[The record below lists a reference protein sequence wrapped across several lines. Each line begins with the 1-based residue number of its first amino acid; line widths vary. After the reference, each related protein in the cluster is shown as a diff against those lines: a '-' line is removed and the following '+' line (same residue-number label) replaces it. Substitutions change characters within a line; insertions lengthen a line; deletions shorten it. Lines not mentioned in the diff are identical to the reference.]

1 MTKFHKFEKVSNLQ
15 TRKKKKYLLLLF
27 QRNCLKAWSISEK
40 CTEIVLVKPGAA
52 KTDGQEKLVAPPKD
66 KC

>member
-1 MTKFHKFEKVSNLQ
+1 MTKFSKIKKNLEI
-15 TRKKKKYLLLLF
+15 KKKKYLLLLF
-27 QRNCLKAWSISEK
+27 HRNSLKAWSISEK

-52 KTDGQEKLVAPPKD
+52 KTDGPEKLVAPPKD